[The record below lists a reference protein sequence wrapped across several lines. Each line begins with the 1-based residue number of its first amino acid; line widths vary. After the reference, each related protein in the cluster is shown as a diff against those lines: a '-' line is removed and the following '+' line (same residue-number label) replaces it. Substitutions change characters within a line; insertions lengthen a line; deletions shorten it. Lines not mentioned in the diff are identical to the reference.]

1 MDMTAAE
8 LVQST
13 RSGNGKIPREQWKD
27 SVTILSAFG
36 NAAIVRVDATTWVD
50 FLEEIK
56 WDGAWKIVNVV
67 WENRPRSASASS
79 P

>member
-1 MDMTAAE
+1 
-8 LVQST
+8 
-13 RSGNGKIPREQWKD
+13 
-27 SVTILSAFG
+27 VTILSAFG